1 LAAAY
6 MLEVSKFEGTL
17 NQIRQQRSLIGG
29 SRAGGD
35 GSASALLPRP
45 RLLVRPSARGGA
57 CSACG
62 MKPGDL
68 KQANDLLQQQKN
80 VAANKQAKIEKFK
93 VLYGPLPQATFDPA
107 LSKPAGGALKRRKKG
122 LP

>member
-1 LAAAY
+1 VL
-6 MLEVSKFEGTL
+6 EGTAQL
-17 NQIRQQRSLIGG
+17 LL
-29 SRAGGD
+29 
-35 GSASALLPRP
+35 LLPRP

-68 KQANDLLQQQKN
+68 KQANDLLQHQKN